1 MIDRQYFKFGLK
13 ANEGAILLVKD
24 LSTLRGQC
32 EFKKVVEFLNELGI
46 NNLGI
51 QAKIITPKK
60 KEVSTWSQDVQL
72 KELLDQCDL

>member
-24 LSTLRGQC
+24 LSTLGGQC
-32 EFKKVVEFLNELGI
+32 EFEKVVEFLNE
-46 NNLGI
+46 LGI